1 MLPSLN
7 ADLIDRGV
15 AAGDTGYIVRIGGV
29 MLAISLVQVVSAV
42 VAVYFGARAAMA
54 LGRDVRGA
62 LFGHVQSFS
71 AQEVGRFGAP
81 SLITRTTNDV
91 QQVQM
96 VLLFSL
102 TLMVTAPIMLV
113 GGVVMA
119 LREDV
124 TLSSLLL
131 VAVPVLAVTI
141 ALIVRRMIPH
151 FRVMQQRIDRINGV
165 LREQIA
171 GIRVIRAFVRERR
184 ESERFAAASTDLMET
199 SVRVGRLMA
208 LMFPAVMLVMNAT
221 SVAVVWFGGR
231 RVDAGE
237 MQVGA
242 LIAFLSYIMYIL
254 MAVMMATMMFVMV
267 PRAVVASERITAV
280 LDTEPS
286 VRPPASPRRL
296 ALAPGGAPRGH
307 LELRDVDFRYPGA
320 EVSVLHGVSLTARP
334 GRTTAIIGAT
344 GSGKTTLLN
353 LVPRLFEVTGG
364 AVLVDGIDVRER
376 APDELWGGIGL
387 VPQKAFLF
395 GGTVASNL
403 RYGKPDATDDEL
415 WHALEVAQARDFVE
429 RLDGGLDGPV
439 SQGGTN
445 LSGGQ
450 RQRLAIARALVRRPS
465 LYLFDDAFSALDV
478 ATDARLR
485 AALEPETRDATVV
498 VVAQR
503 VATIRNAD
511 HIVVLDER
519 RGRRRRRPRHAHGD
533 LADLPRDRP
542 VAAQRPGGGMNP
554 GRGAQPSSATAAP
567 SSATAAPTPAAD
579 AKPPSGTAT
588 PGGLP
593 APGAGVPRRPPRPG
607 HGPMGGMGMPA
618 EKSMD
623 FTGSGRRLLRQLAPE
638 RARIVAV
645 VVLCVLSVAMTVS
658 GPKLLGT
665 ATDLVFSGFIA
676 SRLPA
681 GRHAGARRS
690 RGCAPRGRTGSP
702 TSSAA

>member
-1 MLPSLN
+1 MLVRLLRHHLRPYRGAVLAVLVLQLVQTVATLVLPSLN

-15 AAGDTGYIVRIGGV
+15 AAGDTGYILRTGGF
-29 MLAISLVQVVSAV
+29 MLAISLVQVACAA
-42 VAVYFGARAAMA
+42 VAVYLGARAAMA
-54 LGRDVRGA
+54 LGRDVRMR
-62 LFGHVQSFS
+62 LFTHVQTFS

-96 VLLFSL
+96 VLLFGL
-102 TLMVTAPIMLV
+102 TLMVVAPIMLV

-124 TLSSLLL
+124 ALSALLL

-141 ALIVRRMIPH
+141 AMIVRRMVPH

-184 ESERFAAASTDLMET
+184 ESERFAAASTELMDT
-199 SVRVGRLMA
+199 SVRIGRLMS
-208 LMFPAVMLVMNAT
+208 LMFPAVMLVLNAT

-254 MAVMMATMMFVMV
+254 MAVMLATMMFVMV
-267 PRAVVASERITAV
+267 PRAVVAAERVTAV

-286 VRPPASPRRL
+286 VRPPARPRRL
-296 ALAPGGAPRGH
+296 GTARSAGRGR

-320 EVSVLHGVSLTARP
+320 EAGVLHGVSLTAEP

-364 AVLVDGIDVRER
+364 SVLVDGIDVRER
-376 APDELWGGIGL
+376 DPEELWAGIGL

-403 RYGKPDATDDEL
+403 RYGKADATDPEL

-429 RLDGGLDGPV
+429 RLDGGLDGAV

-465 LYLFDDAFSALDV
+465 LYLFDDAFSALDL

-503 VATIRNAD
+503 VATIRGAD
-511 HIVVLDER
+511 RIVVLDA
-519 RGRRRRRPRHAHGD
+519 GVV
-533 LADLPRDRP
+533 
-542 VAAQRPGGGMNP
+542 VAAGDHASLMETSETYR
-554 GRGAQPSSATAAP
+554 
-567 SSATAAPTPAAD
+567 
-579 AKPPSGTAT
+579 
-588 PGGLP
+588 
-593 APGAGVPRRPPRPG
+593 
-607 HGPMGGMGMPA
+607 
-618 EKSMD
+618 E
-623 FTGSGRRLLRQLAPE
+623 
-638 RARIVAV
+638 I
-645 VVLCVLSVAMTVS
+645 VLSQ
-658 GPKLLGT
+658 L
-665 ATDLVFSGFIA
+665 
-676 SRLPA
+676 
-681 GRHAGARRS
+681 
-690 RGCAPRGRTGSP
+690 
-702 TSSAA
+702 SAQEAA